1 MTEIYDADAGRRFR
15 FGSALLVAALGY
27 YAMSSATLLPALVGQ
42 WMTRAHISEADAG
55 LIATGSLICQTL
67 GLLVGMAGIGR
78 RSLATIAMTGL
89 LLAMP
94 ADLMSIFAA
103 THDALL
109 GWRSASGMGCGL
121 ILAAVVNWFARQPAP
136 DKYFAVFVTLQ
147 FLMPVPILLA
157 LPAISA
163 LLGDA
168 IIYACMLAIGLASL
182 PALRLLQHRQ
192 PEAARSRDGSGAL
205 GGGNSP
211 IKIMAV
217 SASALFNGCVVGAWA
232 FLVPYS
238 QRAGIDPAT
247 GMQAIALSSA
257 FGVPGSFLVTRLR
270 PSLGRF
276 VPLALSLS
284 GLAALFL
291 WLGHSTPGA
300 ASFYIQV
307 ILLNLLW
314 AFTAPI
320 IQGTQAAID
329 RTGALPVW
337 GAIAA
342 SVGSGLG
349 PGLLGQA
356 IHGGGFALPFTLMA
370 GGIAL
375 TALFILPAA
384 WRASGASRQV
394 ILREASL

>member
-1 MTEIYDADAGRRFR
+1 MTGIYKEEADQPFR
-15 FGSALLVAALGY
+15 FGPALLVALLGY

-67 GLLVGMAGIGR
+67 GLLLGMAGIGR
-78 RSLATIAMTGL
+78 RSLATIAIAGL

-94 ADLMSIFAA
+94 ADFMSIFAGSHA
-103 THDALL
+103 ALL
-109 GWRSASGMGCGL
+109 GWRSMSGLGCGL
-121 ILAAVVNWFARQPAP
+121 VLAGVMNWFGRQPAP

-157 LPAISA
+157 MPSA
-163 LLGDA
+163 SAMLGDEV
-168 IIYACMLAIGLASL
+168 IYACMLAIGVASL
-182 PALRLLQHRQ
+182 PALRLLRHDRQ
-192 PEAARSRDGSGAL
+192 DDGRASAETQTL
-205 GGGNSP
+205 GGGDLL
-211 IKIMAV
+211 IKLCAV
-217 SASALFNGCVVGAWA
+217 GASTVFNGCVVGAWA

-257 FGVPGSFLVTRLR
+257 FGVPGSFLVTRMR
-270 PSLGRF
+270 PGLGRF
-276 VPLALSLS
+276 APLAFSLAS
-284 GLAALFL
+284 MAALFAWFGL
-291 WLGHSTPGA
+291 SDPGA
-300 ASFYIQV
+300 VSFYIQV

-314 AFTAPI
+314 AFTSPI

-337 GAIAA
+337 GAIAS

-356 IHGGGFALPFTLMA
+356 IHGGGFVLPFTLMA
-370 GGIAL
+370 GGMAL
-375 TALFILPAA
+375 SALLILPAA
-384 WRASGASRQV
+384 WRSSHPRLTAM
-394 ILREASL
+394 REASL